1 MSFGAGV
8 MAAKQFDAAEL
19 IDPRPFA
26 IGSIDEVFTAYPH
39 IGALL
44 PAMGYGAQQIHE
56 LGKTINRGECD
67 LVLIATPVDLTRV
80 IPIRQPTC
88 RVTYEF
94 QEIGRPNLH
103 DVLQDVL
110 VKAKR
115 HG

>member
-1 MSFGAGV
+1 
-8 MAAKQFDAAEL
+8 MAAKEYHAAEL
-19 IDPRPFA
+19 VDPRPFA
-26 IGSIDEVFTAYPH
+26 VGSIRQVFTTYPH

-44 PAMGYGAQQIHE
+44 PAMGYGPQQIHE
-56 LGKTINRGECD
+56 LEETITRVECD

-80 IPIRQPTC
+80 ISIRQPTC

-94 QEIGRPNLH
+94 EEIGRPNLH

>member
-1 MSFGAGV
+1 
-8 MAAKQFDAAEL
+8 
-19 IDPRPFA
+19 FA
-26 IGSIDEVFTAYPH
+26 VGSIGQVFTKYPH
-39 IGALL
+39 IGPLL
-44 PAMGYGAQQIHE
+44 PAMGYGPQQIHE
-56 LGKTINRGECD
+56 LGETINRVECD
-67 LVLIATPVDLTRV
+67 LVLIATPVDLARV

-94 QEIGRPNLH
+94 QEIGRPNLQ